1 MEKKFPENQGIAE
14 AVKKF
19 FINGVHNEQDMIAC
33 MGTKL
38 NGMASRMHYVKKL
51 LRDLREKH
59 GMDVKRNKNHGRK
72 HKAKPKQMALNFK
85 KPVELFHP
93 PMGEGKTAIFK
104 MPRSREIYIDRQ
116 EAIQAEAN
124 TPIFNMPRS
133 LEIAD
138 TMRKQNELQEL
149 LNDWGDEQAD
159 VTAEYVKLDDDYK
172 ELQGKYDDLFDNVA
186 ELKREIVRLQVII
199 TYLEGKK

>member
-85 KPVELFHP
+85 KPVE
-93 PMGEGKTAIFK
+93 PMKFYNQK
-104 MPRSREIYIDRQ
+104 SREIYIDRQ

>member
-93 PMGEGKTAIFK
+93 PMGEGKTAIF
-104 MPRSREIYIDRQ
+104 
-116 EAIQAEAN
+116 
-124 TPIFNMPRS
+124 NMPRS

-138 TMRKQNELQEL
+138 TMRKHEESHDLAKAMREHDMDKL
-149 LNDWGDEQAD
+149 IADWGDEQAD